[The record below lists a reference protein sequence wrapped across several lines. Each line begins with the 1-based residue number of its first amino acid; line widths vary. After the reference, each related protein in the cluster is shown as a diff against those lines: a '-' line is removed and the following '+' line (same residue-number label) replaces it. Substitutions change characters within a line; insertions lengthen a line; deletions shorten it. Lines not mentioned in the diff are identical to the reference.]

1 MSGVT
6 VVTPAS
12 AEPIEDNEVKRAL
25 RIPTSDSTHDNL
37 ISTARATATQ
47 IIEDYLGRSL
57 INRTLKLSLDAL
69 PYEDD
74 NLPNVEGLVTAPYM
88 TKIARNIYLPQPPL
102 VSVTHIK
109 TFNDSDTATTLS
121 TSVYYVDTASDI
133 GRVVLRTGQVWGE
146 MLRVANSIEITYVA
160 GYGSASGNVPI
171 AIRQAIISLAVHYF
185 ENPEPIIKGETANP
199 VSGVL
204 HSLLRPFAVRRFGIG
219 FS

>member
-12 AEPIEDNEVKRAL
+12 ANPIEDNEVKRAL
-25 RIPTSDSTHDNL
+25 RIATNDSTHDNL
-37 ISTARATATQ
+37 IGTARSTATQ
-47 IIEDYLGRSL
+47 IVEKYLGRSL
-57 INRTLKLSLDAL
+57 INQTLKLSLDAL
-69 PYEDD
+69 PYEDS
-74 NLPNVEGLVTAPYM
+74 NIPIQEGVSVGPYM
-88 TKIARNIYLPQPPL
+88 SYISRSIYLPQPPL

-121 TSVYYVDTASDI
+121 TGVYYVDTASDI
-133 GRVVLRTGQVWGE
+133 GRVVLRRGEVWGE
-146 MLRVANSIEITYVA
+146 MLRVANSMEITYVG

-171 AIRQAIISLAVHYF
+171 AIRQAIITMAVNIF
-185 ENPEPIIKGETANP
+185 ENPEPIIKGESATR

-204 HSLLRPFAVRRFGIG
+204 ESLLRPFVVRRFGIG